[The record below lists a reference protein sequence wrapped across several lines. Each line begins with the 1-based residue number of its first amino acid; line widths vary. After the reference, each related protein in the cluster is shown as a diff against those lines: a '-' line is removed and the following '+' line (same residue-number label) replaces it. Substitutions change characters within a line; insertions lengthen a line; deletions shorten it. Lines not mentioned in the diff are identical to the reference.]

1 MFNKNTHT
9 DFRTL
14 QTRLNSYFR
23 YFSDLKNQN
32 ITKLNIDW
40 LKTDQDQHLKL
51 SLQNHLLLYKFFFN
65 KEHSKLPRKTT
76 VAGTL

>member
-40 LKTDQDQHLKL
+40 LKTDQDQH
-51 SLQNHLLLYKFFFN
+51 
-65 KEHSKLPRKTT
+65 
-76 VAGTL
+76 